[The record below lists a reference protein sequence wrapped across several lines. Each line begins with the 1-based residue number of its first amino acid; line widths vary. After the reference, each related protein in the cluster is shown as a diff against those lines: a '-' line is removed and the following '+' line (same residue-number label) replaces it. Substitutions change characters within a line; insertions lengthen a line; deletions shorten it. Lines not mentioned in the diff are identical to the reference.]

1 MTTQRPYKQSAGVQ
15 VLPPGAKQR
24 GATIVGFEG
33 YYDDAEQRRLLPAVR
48 EPARAIVGEIM
59 PPEPPALYMPPA
71 AQPLS
76 RIELRTTYADRSRG
90 FLLATLPLASVAGLV
105 ALIMGVGLAGVP
117 FFSGAA
123 LLCFWLSF
131 ALAYLVAWIS
141 HLLIS
146 PDGAAFLSV
155 FGVYQMASREQRH
168 RHEVFWQ
175 KYEDERE
182 DRE

>member
-24 GATIVGFEG
+24 GATIVGFES

-48 EPARAIVGEIM
+48 EPTRAIVGEIM
-59 PPEPPALYMPPA
+59 PPEPPALYMPPP

-76 RIELRTTYADRSRG
+76 RIELRTTYKDRSQG

-123 LLCFWLSF
+123 LLCFWLTF
-131 ALAYLVAWIS
+131 AAAYLVARIA
-141 HLLIS
+141 HLAIS

-155 FGVYQMASREQRH
+155 FGVYLMASREQRH
-168 RHEVFWQ
+168 RHDVYWQ
-175 KYEDERE
+175 KYEDDRE
-182 DRE
+182 DRA

>member
-1 MTTQRPYKQSAGVQ
+1 MMTLSSGACCRAGS
-15 VLPPGAKQR
+15 
-24 GATIVGFEG
+24 
-33 YYDDAEQRRLLPAVR
+33 R
-48 EPARAIVGEIM
+48 EPARAVVGEIM

-76 RIELRTTYADRSRG
+76 RIELKTTYKDRSQG

-105 ALIMGVGLAGVP
+105 ALIMGVASRVCHSYAARRCCAFGSP
-117 FFSGAA
+117 FAVS
-123 LLCFWLSF
+123 
-131 ALAYLVAWIS
+131 YLVAWIS

-182 DRE
+182 DRQ

>member
-1 MTTQRPYKQSAGVQ
+1 MTTQRQYKQAAGVQ
-15 VLPPGAKQR
+15 ALPPGTKQR

-48 EPARAIVGEIM
+48 EPARAVVGEIM
-59 PPEPPALYMPPA
+59 PPEPPALYMPPP

-76 RIELRTTYADRSRG
+76 RIELKTTYKDRSQG